1 MVRIASAKQGDA
13 SQAVRHCRQQLAGVE
28 PRLLIAFCGG
38 KHAPELMLGAL
49 REAFGAQVPIVGGSA
64 AGTIWRG
71 GLSYSGLELTLAAFE
86 EGDPLPRL
94 VPRGGLNRDERAAG
108 RALGCDIAAFA
119 EPDAVVLLFYDS
131 VASAAPLRLH
141 PASAIVEG
149 LQAGLGRKRVRLIGA
164 GMLTDLNFSDGWV
177 FDGREVAKHAAVAL
191 VFPPEVVDAT
201 TILHGCRPISS
212 FMAITRIAGA
222 EVFELDGRPALEVI
236 EQTLGL
242 PFAEAHVQDLSLIA
256 TLGEKQ
262 GDPFAPYDENSYVN
276 RVILDTNRAT
286 GSVTLFEPDFKLGAR
301 VQIMSRD
308 NAMMVDSVRDGVAS
322 ANDRIAGRDGFLAL
336 YIDCAGR
343 ASVRSG
349 AVTEEAEPVR
359 QSLAPGLPLIGF
371 YSGVEI
377 GPFGA
382 YSRPLDWTG
391 VLTVLVRRR

>member
-1 MVRIASAKQGDA
+1 
-13 SQAVRHCRQQLAGVE
+13 
-28 PRLLIAFCGG
+28 
-38 KHAPELMLGAL
+38 
-49 REAFGAQVPIVGGSA
+49 
-64 AGTIWRG
+64 
-71 GLSYSGLELTLAAFE
+71 
-86 EGDPLPRL
+86 
-94 VPRGGLNRDERAAG
+94 
-108 RALGCDIAAFA
+108 
-119 EPDAVVLLFYDS
+119 VVLLFYDS

-164 GMLTDLNFSDGWV
+164 GMLTDLNFSAGWV

-191 VFPPEVVDAT
+191 VFPPTVGDVT

-222 EVFELDGRPALEVI
+222 EVYELDGRPALEVI
-236 EQTLGL
+236 EETLGL
-242 PFAEAHVQDLSLIA
+242 PFTEAKVQDLSLIA

-276 RVILDTNRAT
+276 RVILGTNRAT

-308 NAMMVDSVRDGVAS
+308 NALMLDSVREGVAS
-322 ANDRIAGRDGFLAL
+322 ANDRIAGRGGLLAL

-359 QSLAPGLPLIGF
+359 QNLDPALPLIGF

-391 VLTVLVRRR
+391 VLTVLVPR

>member
-1 MVRIASAKQGDA
+1 VVSIASAKHGDPT
-13 SQAVRHCRQQLAGVE
+13 QAVRHCQQQLAGIE

-38 KHAPELMLGAL
+38 KHTPDAILGAM
-49 REAFGAQVPIVGGSA
+49 REAFGRQVSIVGGSA

-71 GLSYSGLELTLAAFE
+71 GLSYSGLELTLAAFDD
-86 EGDPLPRL
+86 GDPLPR
-94 VPRGGLNRDERAAG
+94 VVSVGGLQNDERAAG
-108 RALGCDIAAFA
+108 RALGGDIAAFA
-119 EPDAVVLLFYDS
+119 EPDSVVLLFYDS

-164 GMLTDLNFSDGWV
+164 GMLTDLNFSAGWV

-191 VFPPEVVDAT
+191 VFPPTVGDVT

-222 EVFELDGRPALEVI
+222 EVYELDGRPALEVI
-236 EQTLGL
+236 EETLGL
-242 PFAEAHVQDLSLIA
+242 PFTEAKVQDLSLIA

-276 RVILDTNRAT
+276 RVILGTNRAT

-308 NAMMVDSVRDGVAS
+308 NALMLDSVREGVAS
-322 ANDRIAGRDGFLAL
+322 ANDRIAGRGGLLAL

-359 QSLAPGLPLIGF
+359 QNLDPALPLIGF

-391 VLTVLVRRR
+391 VLTVLVPR